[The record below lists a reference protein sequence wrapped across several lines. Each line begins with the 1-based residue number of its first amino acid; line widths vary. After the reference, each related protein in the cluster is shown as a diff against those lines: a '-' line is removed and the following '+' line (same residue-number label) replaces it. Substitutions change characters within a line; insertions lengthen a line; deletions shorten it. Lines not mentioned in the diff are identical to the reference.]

1 MAVNKVEICGL
12 DTSKLPMM
20 TYERSTE
27 LLKKISEGDEEARD
41 IFIKENL
48 RLVLSVIQRFSGR
61 GEQMD
66 DLFQVGCIGLIKAIN
81 NFDLSLGDISVQLI
95 LEKLGGGGHQSIAGA
110 QLKDVTMDEAISRL
124 TESINSY
131 LKEAHEQ

>member
-66 DLFQVGCIGLIKAIN
+66 DLMP
-81 NFDLSLGDISVQLI
+81 FDARAFVDALL
-95 LEKLGGGGHQSIAGA
+95 
-110 QLKDVTMDEAISRL
+110 
-124 TESINSY
+124 
-131 LKEAHEQ
+131 